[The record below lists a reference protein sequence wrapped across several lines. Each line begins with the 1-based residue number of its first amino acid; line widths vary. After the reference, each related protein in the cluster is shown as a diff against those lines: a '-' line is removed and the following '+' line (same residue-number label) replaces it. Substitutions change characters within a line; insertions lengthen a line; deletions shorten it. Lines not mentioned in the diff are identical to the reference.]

1 MKKEMLIAF
10 TAIVMLA
17 SSVIAEEDPYADQG
31 GLIIKPPVGYVAV
44 INCGTDFDS
53 SAISGFF
60 FPQGQCM
67 KIPYRIFNDSKPFSV
82 GDAES
87 RLNDLKAN
95 SAIFIGNDPTLPMS
109 LTAVEAKWTFI
120 NYGRLIAD
128 NPGGELVNRR
138 MDKMFSRATMAI
150 LGGGSF
156 MNFPMSA
163 TKRVNSITDLD
174 RLEGRSPS
182 PFAMMSMS
190 AYIDELGIKF
200 EQESTYEQA
209 CQEGWAPAPTNEIQ
223 KAIWREI
230 HTPPTKPLKITY
242 DKDKQKPVVK

>member
-1 MKKEMLIAF
+1 MRKM
-10 TAIVMLA
+10 VMLA
-17 SSVIAEEDPYADQG
+17 LALSTYAGAASGLSSKSMEEFG
-31 GLIIKPPVGYVAV
+31 GLVTKPAVGFVAV
-44 INCGTDFDS
+44 VDCKSGFDT
-53 SAISGFF
+53 AQVGDFF
-60 FPQGQCM
+60 FPRGKCM
-67 KIPYRIFNDSKPFSV
+67 RIPYRVFRESAAFNAV
-82 GDAES
+82 TAEA
-87 RLNDLKAN
+87 RLKSLGAN
-95 SAIFIGNDPTLPMS
+95 AAIFIGDDPTLPMS

-120 NYGRLIAD
+120 NYGCLIAD

-163 TKRVNSITDLD
+163 TKRVNSIADLD

-242 DKDKQKPVVK
+242 DKDRQKPIVN